1 MTDEQLHITPRV
13 GRILMSEEA
22 IYGLIL
28 VSGMIV
34 VSGSS
39 TGASV
44 DALITVAVTVVVFYA
59 AHVFAGTLG
68 RLAATDGN
76 AGLRASLRASARH
89 SSGMLLAS
97 VPPLVILLLG
107 TTRVIDDSTALW
119 VALVV
124 NTVLL
129 GTLGWIAVAR
139 WSTHWLPRIL
149 SALTTAAFGGIL
161 ILLKA
166 VIHH

>member
-1 MTDEQLHITPRV
+1 MSDEQLHITPRV

-34 VSGSS
+34 VSARGTSWE
-39 TGASV
+39 AF
-44 DALITVAVTVVVFYA
+44 VTVLVTVLVFFA

-68 RLAATDGN
+68 RLAATDGH
-76 AGLRASLRASARH
+76 AGLRASLRASARQ
-89 SSGMLLAS
+89 SGGMLLAS
-97 VPPLVILLLG
+97 VPPLIILLLG
-107 TTRVIDDSTALW
+107 ATRVLEDATALW
-119 VALVV
+119 VALII
-124 NTVLL
+124 NTVML
-129 GTLGWIAVAR
+129 GALGWIAVAR

-149 SALTTAAFGGIL
+149 SAVITAAFGGVL

>member
-1 MTDEQLHITPRV
+1 MTDEQLNITPRV

-34 VSGSS
+34 VSAQGTSLE
-39 TGASV
+39 
-44 DALITVAVTVVVFYA
+44 ALVTVAVTVIVFFA

-68 RLAATDGN
+68 RLAATDGK
-76 AGLRASLRASARH
+76 AGLRASLRASAH
-89 SSGMLLAS
+89 QSGGMLLAS
-97 VPPLVILLLG
+97 VPPLAILLLG
-107 TTRVIDDSTALW
+107 TTRIIQDSTALW
-119 VALVV
+119 LALII

-129 GTLGWIAVAR
+129 GALGWIAVAR
-139 WSTHWLPRIL
+139 WSTHWFPRIL
-149 SALTTAAFGGIL
+149 SALVTAAFGGVL